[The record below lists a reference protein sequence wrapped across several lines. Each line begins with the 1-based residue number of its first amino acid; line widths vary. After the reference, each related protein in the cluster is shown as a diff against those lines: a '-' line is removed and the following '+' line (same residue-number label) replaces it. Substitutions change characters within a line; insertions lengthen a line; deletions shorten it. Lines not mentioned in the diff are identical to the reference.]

1 MRFDKEYS
9 DYMHGKCKN
18 YNQGLF
24 EALEEMEKEGEG
36 NMIYNDNSCSNCGG
50 VRVKGSTLCASCWQM
65 RLRYELRQKRALQG
79 IIDGQD
85 LAIGKLRALC
95 ERLLGHIINDRVSAA
110 ELATSIFENWKRKE
124 KEAGDGKDRVSGN
137 T

>member
-1 MRFDKEYS
+1 
-9 DYMHGKCKN
+9 
-18 YNQGLF
+18 
-24 EALEEMEKEGEG
+24 
-36 NMIYNDNSCSNCGG
+36 MICNDNSCSNCGG
-50 VRVKGSTLCASCWQM
+50 VRVKGSTLCANCWQM

-85 LAIGKLRALC
+85 LTIGKLRALC
-95 ERLLGHIINDRVSAA
+95 ERLLDHIVNDRVSAA
-110 ELATSIFENWKRKE
+110 GLATEMFERWEKKELADGGRLEMLLKCRQGLAKMVE